1 MKRVLGSAYMQWA
14 KKRSGARY
22 NLATSGL
29 RSSTL
34 AGFAMDAD
42 PLTRAGDYGYQP
54 LTEAV
59 AAH

>member
-29 RSSTL
+29 RSATL

-42 PLTRAGDYGYQP
+42 PLTRAGDYGY
-54 LTEAV
+54 
-59 AAH
+59 HR